1 MTQGGWS
8 VHTAVRRIL
17 SLLILCLIVGLV
29 LAFFGTTPRT
39 IFSDALGTIERV
51 ASLALDAATWAIP
64 YIVLGAIVVVPIAV
78 IGWLMRAVRRG

>member
-1 MTQGGWS
+1 MTQGRS
-8 VHTAVRRIL
+8 NVHSAVRRIF
-17 SLLILCLIVGLV
+17 SLLVLCLVVGLV

-39 IFSDALGTIERV
+39 IFSDVLGTIERV
-51 ASLALDAATWAIP
+51 ASLALDAATWAVP